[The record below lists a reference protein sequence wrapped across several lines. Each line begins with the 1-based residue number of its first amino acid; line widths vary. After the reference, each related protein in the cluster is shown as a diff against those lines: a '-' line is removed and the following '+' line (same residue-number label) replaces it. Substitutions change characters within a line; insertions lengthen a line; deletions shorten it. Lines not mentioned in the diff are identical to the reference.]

1 MLCNITYALFVITQ
15 TRASVMCVSFI
26 TGIHKVTSHGWL
38 GASNHRQ
45 HYILFHTLLWPKIKK
60 TLKLW
65 IAGAFWNQWSP
76 VDSPHK
82 ILVMWITTITL
93 RCLVLCGRCLFYP
106 IRVRFVMSHYKKI
119 GIDRI
124 STSHENGATPGY
136 ILFSIGGNKFTL
148 IPEQNG
154 RQFADDTLGLFIP
167 LKQKSINIKNHV
179 FPLIRRF
186 YFNCI

>member
-1 MLCNITYALFVITQ
+1 MTWRLKSQATLHFVPHIVL
-15 TRASVMCVSFI
+15 A
-26 TGIHKVTSHGWL
+26 
-38 GASNHRQ
+38 ND
-45 HYILFHTLLWPKIKK
+45 KK

-65 IAGAFWNQWSP
+65 IAGALWNQWSP
-76 VDSPHK
+76 VDSPYK
-82 ILVMWITTITL
+82 ILVMRITTITL

-106 IRVRFVMSHYKKI
+106 IRVRFVKSHYKKI

-136 ILFSIGGNKFTL
+136 ILVSIGGNKFTL
-148 IPEQNG
+148 ISEQNG

-179 FPLIRRF
+179 FPLICRF
-186 YFNCI
+186 YFNCIQFVDAWYRRFTYMWVIC